1 MKFNVN
7 QQDLQQALNYCQ
19 GVIEKRST
27 LPILSNI
34 LLDVSNS
41 KLIITATDLDLIFV
55 HQLNNI
61 EVLEEGKT
69 TTTSSIMYDIV
80 RKFSSGKKI
89 NLSLTDISKLQ
100 VESEKSIFN
109 LNCISATEFPLTDE
123 NFNENE
129 FVIKSKQLLKLLN
142 KCKFSVSNDE
152 TRHYLSGIYFHQ
164 TEVEDKNYLTA
175 VATDSH
181 RMSISKIRLD
191 QKIDFE
197 PIILPKKTIFQ
208 LCSLLD
214 SYDGDVKVSNLKSKI
229 KFELNNSILISKL
242 IDGKFPNYIQVIPKN
257 NQKKLEIDLKLFLN
271 SVDRVASVSLDKKDG
286 VKFNLSKDILDLSVN
301 NTNSGDGKETLN
313 VKFDHD
319 LEISIE
325 ADQSYG
331 NGFLLPLGPLRE
343 LPSRLNQVDFKVYHT
358 YTERNQNYTMKYVI
372 DELENPYHGVSIK
385 LCKWA
390 NEKVIHAISAIGSP
404 KRFYNLLEQSG
415 FILANTTSLL
425 DHEHIPRSYFEETK
439 ESTIF
444 ITEKDATKL
453 KNYSNPKIWVV
464 KVKMVLNKPINKLIE
479 EKIAPL
485 VKPVC

>member
-27 LPILSNI
+27 LAILSNI
-34 LLDVSNS
+34 LLDARNSN
-41 KLIITATDLDLIFV
+41 LTITATDLDLIFI
-55 HQLNNI
+55 HQLNNVEI
-61 EVLEEGKT
+61 LEEGKT
-69 TTTSSIMYDIV
+69 TTTSSTIYDII

-123 NFNENE
+123 NFNQNE
-129 FVIKSKQLLKLLN
+129 FIIKSKQLLKLLN

-152 TRHYLSGIYFHQ
+152 TRHYLSGIYIHQ
-164 TEVEDKNYLTA
+164 TEVDDKNYLTA

-181 RMSISKIRLD
+181 RMSISKIRLN

-214 SYDGDVKVSNLKSKI
+214 SYDGDVKVSNIKSKI

-257 NQKKLEIDLKLFLN
+257 NQKKLEVDLKLFLN

-286 VKFNLSKDILDLSVN
+286 VKFNLSKDMLDLSVN
-301 NTNSGDGKETLN
+301 NANSGDGKESLN

-319 LEISIE
+319 LEISFNSRYLIDVASQLDGERIE
-325 ADQSYG
+325 IFFND
-331 NGFLLPLGPLRE
+331 
-343 LPSRLNQVDFKVYHT
+343 T
-358 YTERNQNYTMKYVI
+358 
-372 DELENPYHGVSIK
+372 
-385 LCKWA
+385 
-390 NEKVIHAISAIGSP
+390 GSP
-404 KRFYNLLEQSG
+404 ALIKDPSDFDS
-415 FILANTTSLL
+415 
-425 DHEHIPRSYFEETK
+425 
-439 ESTIF
+439 IF
-444 ITEKDATKL
+444 
-453 KNYSNPKIWVV
+453 VV
-464 KVKMVLNKPINKLIE
+464 MPMKG
-479 EKIAPL
+479 
-485 VKPVC
+485 